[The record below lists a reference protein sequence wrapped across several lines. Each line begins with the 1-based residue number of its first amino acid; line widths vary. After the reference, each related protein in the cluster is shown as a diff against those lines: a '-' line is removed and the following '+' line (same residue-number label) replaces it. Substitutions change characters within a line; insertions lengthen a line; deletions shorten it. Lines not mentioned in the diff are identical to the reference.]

1 MWFDVLLFISADMS
15 FWGLQNSLAVKYVLL
30 YGVHAH
36 APLQRIH
43 CCLCNVVMFHS
54 GVFGIADKGFD

>member
-1 MWFDVLLFISADMS
+1 MS